1 MEQYKQDFIE
11 FMVESGVLKFGEFM
25 TKSGRLSPYFINTGN
40 YRTGAQ
46 AARLGTY
53 YADCIVNSGILKQN
67 DANSSKVLFGPA
79 YKGIPLAVSAG
90 IALYNNYKIDV
101 PYCFNRKE
109 EKDHGEGGS
118 FVGAQLKDGDN
129 AIIVEDVITAGTQI
143 RLAIPLLTAAA
154 DVKITDCIISAD
166 RMERGF
172 EGKTAIAEVKD
183 EFNIT
188 VHPIVTVKEIIS
200 HLHNREINGQVI
212 LNNTMKQ
219 KMEEYLEKYCE
230 V

>member
-1 MEQYKQDFIE
+1 MEQYKRDFIE
-11 FMVESGVLKFGEFM
+11 FMVESGVLKFGEFK

-46 AARLGTY
+46 AARLGGY
-53 YADCIVNSGILKQN
+53 YADCIVNAGILKQN
-67 DANSSKVLFGPA
+67 DANDGKTLFGPA
-79 YKGIPLAVSAG
+79 YKGIPLAVAAG

-118 FVGAQLKDGDN
+118 FVGTQLQDGDN
-129 AIIVEDVITAGTQI
+129 AIIIEDVITAGTQI

-154 DVKITDCIISAD
+154 AVKITDCIISAD

-172 EGKTAIAEVKD
+172 EGKTAIQEVKD
-183 EFNIT
+183 EFGIT
-188 VHPIVTVKEIIS
+188 VRPIVTVKEIIA
-200 HLHNREINGQVI
+200 HLHNREVGGKII
-212 LNNTMKQ
+212 LDNSMKQ

-230 V
+230 I